1 MFICSICKENF
12 RNMHIAHNAQAPL
25 PVPILPFYAQNIEI
39 LEVLYI
45 FVDKNIANRL
55 L

>member
-12 RNMHIAHNAQAPL
+12 RNMHIAQAPL

-45 FVDKNIANRL
+45 FDDKNIAKRL

>member
-1 MFICSICKENF
+1 MFICSMCKENF
-12 RNMHIAHNAQAPL
+12 RNMHIAQAPL